1 MIYDILNIDPEICS
15 TKLRMALEMC
25 IMQSESNR
33 YEFITPEVL
42 LYNIA
47 KQPEF
52 IRHGRN
58 EGIDMQ
64 SFLGELKEYNS
75 LQDIQPEDVEYQGLA
90 SCAMMAL
97 VSSIKYLW
105 EERKK
110 SVEGNGM
117 VMCIN
122 IPDVIYRYYEF
133 DDNSM
138 AKFLLLKYLGERH
151 SGWLLSLSKT
161 YCKDSNEYLSFEEM
175 GKECG
180 FDDNDDIG
188 DFSRQEFLSKMME
201 ETNRLIN
208 TINSIEADKEE
219 RQSHEPWEDLV
230 VCLNKTYRKRNPLIG
245 REKELSRCV
254 RILCRKDKNNPL
266 FIGEPGVGKTA
277 LIYGLT
283 RMIEEGNVPDWLK
296 GQRIYALD
304 MASLVAGASYHGEFE
319 KRVKLVLDGA
329 LRRKNCII
337 YIDDIHTICSSGGN
351 NSMNAADIL
360 KPYLEDGG
368 LRFIGTTTYQ
378 DFNKSMANQKAI
390 TRRFGQ
396 IDIKEPS
403 KEECI
408 EIINGLLPVYEK
420 HHGVK
425 YKEDAV
431 TYAVEQADTLI
442 HDRYLPDKA
451 LDIVDEAGAFLRQ
464 NPLLNK
470 LGEPKPRHLQKV
482 DKGVIK
488 RILTDVCRIDAKVL
502 ASESNSDLR
511 TLGKRISAEIYGQD
525 EAINKTGAVMMSKA
539 GLMEPDKPIASLL
552 FVGPTGVG
560 KTEVCKV
567 LAKEM
572 GIKLIRFDMSEYTE
586 KHTISKLIGSPAGYV
601 GYDEGGQLTER
612 VRRKPYSIVLL
623 DEIEKANSSVF
634 NMLLQVL
641 DEGRLT
647 DGNGRLID
655 FRNTIII
662 MTSNA
667 GTRQLREFAHGVG
680 FNAANGTGLS
690 MSDKDRAYARN
701 IIQKSLSKQF
711 SPEFLNRLDDIIMF
725 DQLDNKAI
733 RRIVDIELRGLCQ
746 RIENIGYK
754 LVVTDEVK
762 DKLAEKGYDIQ
773 YGARPLKRAI
783 QTYIEDV
790 VCERILSEK
799 VEVGSDIVIDKLEE
813 ELQK

>member
-1 MIYDILNIDPEICS
+1 MIYDILNIDPEICT

-175 GKECG
+175 GKGCG

-201 ETNRLIN
+201 ETNRLID

-525 EAINKTGAVMMSKA
+525 EAINKTVGAVMMSKA

-560 KTEVCKV
+560 KTEVCKM

-601 GYDEGGQLTER
+601 GYDEGGLLTDAIR
-612 VRRKPYSIVLL
+612 QSPNCILLL
-623 DEIEKANSSVF
+623 DEIEKAHSDIYNI
-634 NMLLQVL
+634 LLQVMDYASL
-641 DEGRLT
+641 SDNKGKKA
-647 DGNGRLID
+647 D
-655 FRNTIII
+655 FRNVILV

-667 GTRQLREFAHGVG
+667 GAQYA
-680 FNAANGTGLS
+680 
-690 MSDKDRAYARN
+690 DRASIGFGGGQSRGEAMLGSVKKTFKPEFINRLSGIVVFNDMDSTMAGLILDKKLKQLSQRLEARGFTM
-701 IIQKSLSKQF
+701 SLSD
-711 SPEFLNRLDDIIMF
+711 EAR
-725 DQLDNKAI
+725 
-733 RRIVDIELRGLCQ
+733 
-746 RIENIGYK
+746 K
-754 LVVTDEVK
+754 L
-762 DKLAEKGYDIQ
+762 LLEKGFSRQ
-773 YGARPLKRAI
+773 YGAREMDRAI
-783 QTYIEDV
+783 QQYLTPLLM
-790 VCERILSEK
+790 ERILFGKTSK
-799 VEVGSDIVIDKLEE
+799 DRNIKITCKDNGLATD
-813 ELQK
+813 